1 MTVMIKCSNLVKKFR
16 SGREFYAVNDLNIEI
31 KKGEFVAVTGK
42 SGSGKSTLMNMIG
55 LIERQTS
62 GEIFI
67 DGEDTRNMTDKQLAV
82 LRNKKI
88 GYIFQAFHL
97 EYLYSVFHNVEMP
110 LLISDVPSRLR
121 KNRVKEC
128 LLAVGLE
135 GKADELAGNLSGG
148 EKQRVCI
155 ARALANDPEII
166 LADEPCGNLDSENT
180 ENIMNIL
187 KELNKNGKTIVL
199 ITHNM
204 DEARMADRIIFMK
217 DGKLGEN
224 V

>member
-1 MTVMIKCSNLVKKFR
+1 MIKCSNLAKKFR
-16 SGREFYAVNDLNIEI
+16 SGSEFYAVNDINIEI

-67 DGEDTRNMTDKQLAV
+67 DGDDTRNMTDKQLAA

-187 KELNKNGKTIVL
+187 KELNKKGKTIVL

>member
-1 MTVMIKCSNLVKKFR
+1 MIKCSNLVKKFR
-16 SGREFYAVNDLNIEI
+16 SGSEFYAVNDINIEI

-67 DGEDTRNMTDKQLAV
+67 DGDDTRNMTDKQLAD

-187 KELNKNGKTIVL
+187 KELNKKGKTIVL

>member
-1 MTVMIKCSNLVKKFR
+1 MIKCSNLVKKFR
-16 SGREFYAVNDLNIEI
+16 SGSEFYAVNDINIEI

-67 DGEDTRNMTDKQLAV
+67 DGDDTRNMTDKQLAD

-135 GKADELAGNLSGG
+135 GKADELTGNLSGG

-187 KELNKNGKTIVL
+187 KELNKKGKTIVL

>member
-1 MTVMIKCSNLVKKFR
+1 MIKCSNLVKKFR
-16 SGREFYAVNDLNIEI
+16 SGSEFYAVNDINIEI

-67 DGEDTRNMTDKQLAV
+67 DGDDTRNMTDKQLAA

-187 KELNKNGKTIVL
+187 KELNKKGKTIVL

>member
-1 MTVMIKCSNLVKKFR
+1 MIKCRNLVKKFC
-16 SGREFYAVNDLNIEI
+16 SGMEFFAVNDIEIEI

-55 LIERQTS
+55 LIEHPTS
-62 GEIFI
+62 GDIFI
-67 DGEDTRNMTDKQLAV
+67 DGENIKNMTDKQLAV

-97 EYLYSVFHNVEMP
+97 EHLYPVFRNVEMP
-110 LLISDVPSRLR
+110 LLISDVPSKQRR
-121 KNRVKEC
+121 KRVEEC
-128 LLAVGLE
+128 LEKVGLS
-135 GKADELAGNLSGG
+135 GKINELAGNLSGG

-187 KELNKNGKTIVL
+187 KELNKNGKTVVL

-204 DEARMADRIIFMK
+204 DEARMADRIIYMK
-217 DGKLGEN
+217 DGKIGEN
-224 V
+224 VL

>member
-1 MTVMIKCSNLVKKFR
+1 MIKCSNLVKKFR
-16 SGREFYAVNDLNIEI
+16 SGSEFYAVNDINIEI

-67 DGEDTRNMTDKQLAV
+67 DGEDTRNMTDKQLAD

-135 GKADELAGNLSGG
+135 GKADELTGNLSGG

-187 KELNKNGKTIVL
+187 KELNKKGKTIVL

>member
-1 MTVMIKCSNLVKKFR
+1 MIKCRNVVKKFY
-16 SGREFYAVNDLNIEI
+16 SGKEFFAVNDVSFEI
-31 KKGEFVAVTGK
+31 QKGEFVAVIGK

-55 LIERQTS
+55 LIERPSS
-62 GEIFI
+62 GDIFI
-67 DGEDTRNMTDKQLAV
+67 DGENVQNMTDKQLAV

-97 EYLYSVFHNVEMP
+97 EHLYPVYHNVEMP
-110 LLISDVPSRLR
+110 LLISDVPTKAR
-121 KNRVKEC
+121 KNRVEEC
-128 LLAVGLE
+128 LKAVGLE
-135 GKADELAGNLSGG
+135 EKANELAGNLSGG

-180 ENIMNIL
+180 KNIMNIL
-187 KELNKNGKTIVL
+187 KELNENGKTVVL

-204 DEARMADRIIFMK
+204 DEARTADRIIYMK
-217 DGKLGEN
+217 DGKIGEN
-224 V
+224 TP

>member
-1 MTVMIKCSNLVKKFR
+1 MIKCSNLVKKFR
-16 SGREFYAVNDLNIEI
+16 SGSEFYAVNDINIEI

-67 DGEDTRNMTDKQLAV
+67 DGEDTRNMTDKQLAA

-187 KELNKNGKTIVL
+187 KELNKKGKTIVL

>member
-1 MTVMIKCSNLVKKFR
+1 MIKCRNLVKKFC
-16 SGREFYAVNDLNIEI
+16 SGVDFYAVNNIDLDI

-55 LIERQTS
+55 LIERPTS
-62 GEIFI
+62 GDIFI
-67 DGEDTRNMTDKQLAV
+67 DSEKIQNMTDKQLSV

-88 GYIFQAFHL
+88 GYIFQSFYL
-97 EYLYSVFHNVEMP
+97 ENLYPVFHNVEMP
-110 LLISDVPSRLR
+110 LIIAGVSSAQR
-121 KNRVKEC
+121 KKRVLEC
-128 LLAVGLE
+128 LKLVGLD
-135 GKADELAGNLSGG
+135 GKINEPAGHLSGG

-155 ARALANDPEII
+155 ARALTNDPEII

-180 ENIMNIL
+180 EKIMDIL

-204 DEARMADRIIFMK
+204 NEARMANRIVYIK
-217 DGKLGEN
+217 DGKIGEK
-224 V
+224 

>member
-1 MTVMIKCSNLVKKFR
+1 MIKCSNLVKKFR
-16 SGREFYAVNDLNIEI
+16 SGSEFYAVNDINIEI

-67 DGEDTRNMTDKQLAV
+67 DGDDTRMTDKQLAA

-187 KELNKNGKTIVL
+187 KELNKKGKTIVL

>member
-1 MTVMIKCSNLVKKFR
+1 MSDMIKCCNLVKKFC
-16 SGREFYAVNDLNIEI
+16 SGKEFYAVNDINFEI

-55 LIERQTS
+55 LIERPTS
-62 GEIFI
+62 GDIFI
-67 DGEDTRNMTDKQLAV
+67 NGENIRHMSDKQLAV

-97 EYLYSVFHNVEMP
+97 EHLYPVFHNVEMP
-110 LLISDVPSRLR
+110 LLISNVPSKQR
-121 KNRVKEC
+121 KKRVKEC
-128 LLAVGLE
+128 LEAVGME
-135 GKADELAGNLSGG
+135 EKSDELAGNLSGG

-180 ENIMNIL
+180 ENIMRIL
-187 KELNKNGKTIVL
+187 KKLNKSGKTVIL

-204 DEARMADRIIFMK
+204 DEARMADRIVYIK
-217 DGKLGEN
+217 DGRIGDN
-224 V
+224 A

>member
-1 MTVMIKCSNLVKKFR
+1 MIKCSNLVKKFR
-16 SGREFYAVNDLNIEI
+16 SGSEFYAVNDINIEI

-67 DGEDTRNMTDKQLAV
+67 DGEDTRNMTDKQLAAM
-82 LRNKKI
+82 RNKKI

-97 EYLYSVFHNVEMP
+97 EYLYSVFHNIEMP

-187 KELNKNGKTIVL
+187 KELNKKGKTIVL

>member
-1 MTVMIKCSNLVKKFR
+1 MIKCSNLVKKFR
-16 SGREFYAVNDLNIEI
+16 SGSEFYAVNDINIEI

-67 DGEDTRNMTDKQLAV
+67 DGDDTRNMTDKQLAD

-187 KELNKNGKTIVL
+187 KELNKKGKTIVL

-204 DEARMADRIIFMK
+204 DEARMADHIIFMK

>member
-1 MTVMIKCSNLVKKFR
+1 MIKCSNLVKKFR
-16 SGREFYAVNDLNIEI
+16 SGSEFYAVNDINIEI

-67 DGEDTRNMTDKQLAV
+67 DGDDTRNMTDKQLAA

-135 GKADELAGNLSGG
+135 GKADELTGNLSGG

-187 KELNKNGKTIVL
+187 KELNKKGKTIVL

>member
-1 MTVMIKCSNLVKKFR
+1 MIKCSNLVKKFR
-16 SGREFYAVNDLNIEI
+16 SGSEFYAVNDINIEI

-67 DGEDTRNMTDKQLAV
+67 DGEDTRNMTDKQLAA

-135 GKADELAGNLSGG
+135 GKADELTGNLSGG

-187 KELNKNGKTIVL
+187 KELNKKGKTIVL

>member
-1 MTVMIKCSNLVKKFR
+1 MIKCSNLVKKFR
-16 SGREFYAVNDLNIEI
+16 SGSEFYAVNDINIEI

-67 DGEDTRNMTDKQLAV
+67 DGEDTRNMTDKQLAD

-187 KELNKNGKTIVL
+187 KELNKKGKTIVL

>member
-1 MTVMIKCSNLVKKFR
+1 MIKCRNLVKKFC
-16 SGREFYAVNDLNIEI
+16 SGMEFFAVNDIEIEI

-55 LIERQTS
+55 LIEHPTS
-62 GEIFI
+62 GDVFI
-67 DGEDTRNMTDKQLAV
+67 DGENIKNMTDKQLAV

-97 EYLYSVFHNVEMP
+97 EHLYPVFRNVEMP
-110 LLISDVPSRLR
+110 LLISDVPSKQRR
-121 KNRVKEC
+121 KRVEEC
-128 LLAVGLE
+128 LEKVGLS
-135 GKADELAGNLSGG
+135 GKINELAGNLSGG

-187 KELNKNGKTIVL
+187 KELNKNGKTVVL

-204 DEARMADRIIFMK
+204 DEARMADRIIYMK
-217 DGKLGEN
+217 DGKIGEN
-224 V
+224 VL

>member
-1 MTVMIKCSNLVKKFR
+1 MIKCSNLVKKFR
-16 SGREFYAVNDLNIEI
+16 SGSEFYAVNDINIEI

-67 DGEDTRNMTDKQLAV
+67 DGDDTRNMTDKQLAA

-187 KELNKNGKTIVL
+187 KELNKKGKTIVL

-204 DEARMADRIIFMK
+204 DEARMADRIIFMT